1 MNIRQLQ
8 YFCSVVRT
16 GSFSRA
22 AHEVGVS
29 VQAVSKSIVELESEL
44 GFALFER
51 GNKGAQPTAGGW
63 ELYQSA
69 KSAVESFEGV
79 ERHADYIQERHQ
91 RPVIKRKDLRLTLV
105 YPPFSKN
112 ELVCAGFSLLF
123 SNRIGVRTRMML
135 SLGPAALASL
145 IEGDIDAFFTI
156 GAYENPSCD
165 SMKVGVL
172 PTGIFLPRD
181 HPLNDRHL
189 LSFDDLAPYPML
201 INADLLGFNETIEDL
216 YISHGLSSRVIIC
229 PTLED
234 MYDHIESDHAYVMGV
249 GIPALSVK
257 PISILHRF
265 CDQDAL
271 SIPVFM
277 HTLKGDTRSEV
288 MRLRQFIR
296 QGFSDLAGVFNV

>member
-8 YFCSVVRT
+8 YFCAVVRT

-44 GFALFER
+44 GFPLFER
-51 GNKGAQPTAGGW
+51 GNKGAQPTASGW
-63 ELYQSA
+63 ELYRSA
-69 KSAVESFEGV
+69 RSAVESFQGV
-79 ERHADYIQERHQ
+79 EVHAGYIQDRRN
-91 RPVIKRKDLRLTLV
+91 RPVVKRKDLRLTLI

-123 SNRIGVRTRMML
+123 SKRIGVRTRMML

-145 IEGDIDAFFTI
+145 IEGEIDAFFTL
-156 GAYENPSCD
+156 GVYENPSCE

-172 PTGIFLPRD
+172 PAGVFMPRD
-181 HPLNDRHL
+181 HPLNDKSL

-216 YISHGLSSRVIIC
+216 YISHGLSSRTIIC

-234 MYDHIESDHAYVMGV
+234 MYSHFESDQAYVMGV
-249 GIPALSVK
+249 GIPALAVK
-257 PISILHRF
+257 PISMLHCF
-265 CDQDAL
+265 CERDAP
-271 SIPVFM
+271 SVPVFM

-288 MRLRQFIR
+288 IRLRQFIR
-296 QGFSDLAGVFNV
+296 QGFSDIAGMFNV